1 MACSYIGYQCFTRE
15 FSFGTGEDLKLDIVL
30 VPEIV
35 QSVETVVRAYS
46 ARTADKIF
54 EKTISQVIL
63 KPRQINQIPQI
74 AEADLLRTLKTLPGI
89 LPLSNFSSALYVRD
103 GTPDQNIYMVDV
115 SDGYNSEPAF
125 GIFSTF
131 NTDAIKQVELSKGG
145 FGAEYGGRLSSAL
158 DVTNLDGKREE
169 CEGTASI
176 RR

>member
-15 FSFGTGEDLKLDIVL
+15 FSLGTGEDLKLDIVL

-74 AEADLLRTLKTLPGI
+74 AEADLLRSLKTLPAI

-103 GTPDQNIYMVDV
+103 GTP
-115 SDGYNSEPAF
+115 F
-125 GIFSTF
+125 
-131 NTDAIKQVELSKGG
+131 
-145 FGAEYGGRLSSAL
+145 
-158 DVTNLDGKREE
+158 
-169 CEGTASI
+169 
-176 RR
+176 